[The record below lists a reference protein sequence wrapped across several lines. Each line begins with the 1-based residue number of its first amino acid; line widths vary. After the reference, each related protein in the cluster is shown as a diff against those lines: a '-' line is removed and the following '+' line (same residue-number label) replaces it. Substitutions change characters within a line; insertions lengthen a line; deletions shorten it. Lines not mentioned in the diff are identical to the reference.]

1 MAGNTEQDGSV
12 DRAVAALRAGRL
24 VVLPTETVY
33 GLGADASNPL
43 ALRQV
48 FAAKGRPVD
57 HPLIVHVADLAAA
70 EILGWLPPLAR
81 TLAARFWPG
90 PLTMVVRRRSG
101 VVDEATGGLPT
112 VGLRVPDH
120 PLTLQVLQAFDG
132 GVAAPSANR
141 FGSISPT
148 SALHVRQELGPDVH
162 VLDGGP
168 CAVGLE
174 STILDLSHLP
184 ALDEPDLAPGTPIL
198 LRPGGLPV
206 EDIEALIGPLARTGG
221 VKAPGSLAAHYA
233 PHTSLLLAAD
243 PAAEADRLRNEGRRV
258 AVLPPRDATLLAPL
272 LYAELRR
279 LDALG
284 VDVLVAGLVGPEG
297 LGLAIND
304 RLRRA
309 AHGSG
314 AGST

>member
-1 MAGNTEQDGSV
+1 MAGHNSGGGTVGD
-12 DRAVAALRAGRL
+12 AVAALRAGHL
-24 VVLPTETVY
+24 VALPTETVY
-33 GLGADASNPL
+33 GLGADANNPL

-57 HPLIVHVADLAAA
+57 HPLIVHVADLDGA
-70 EILGWLPPLAR
+70 EALGWLPPLAR

-90 PLTMVVRRRSG
+90 PLTMVVRRRAG

-120 PLTLQVLQAFDG
+120 PLTLQVLREFRG

-141 FGSISPT
+141 FGGISPT
-148 SALHVRQELGPDVH
+148 SAHHVRQELGPDLQL
-162 VLDGGP
+162 LDGGP
-168 CAVGLE
+168 CTVGLE

-184 ALDEPDLAPGTPIL
+184 AADAPALGGGLPIL

-206 EDIEALIGPLARTGG
+206 EDIEALVGPVARSGG

-233 PHTSLLLAAD
+233 PHTALLLAAD
-243 PAAEADRLRNEGRRV
+243 PAAEARRLRAEGRRV
-258 AVLPPRDATLLAPL
+258 AVLAPLDAAALAPL

-314 AGST
+314 PSSA